1 MKKVAIVLIV
11 VSIMLFVVAVII
23 NSFNIGEIDNT
34 QSAED
39 KQEQIDAIYNRDR
52 NKSKNLVKEHC
63 LDNLCL
69 SAMEMTF
76 ERDGFGVVS
85 ANMYNNSNSVIPA
98 SYVNLNFIVDGEVAK
113 LHFFHSDIHPG
124 VKMYLEIH
132 FTENLFMKA
141 KDYKIEYPSEEEIL
155 EYSKS

>member
-1 MKKVAIVLIV
+1 MKKVAIIIIV
-11 VSIMLFVVAVII
+11 IAIFLFILAIVI
-23 NSFNIGEIDNT
+23 NSFEVVKVNHT
-34 QSAED
+34 QSTED

-76 ERDGFGVVS
+76 EKDGFGVVS

-98 SYVNLNFIVDGEVAK
+98 SYINLNFIVAGEVAK

-124 VKMYLEIH
+124 AKMSLEIH
-132 FTENLFMKA
+132 FTENVFMKA
-141 KDYKIEYPSEEEIL
+141 NDYKIEYPSEEEVL
-155 EYSKS
+155 NYSQS